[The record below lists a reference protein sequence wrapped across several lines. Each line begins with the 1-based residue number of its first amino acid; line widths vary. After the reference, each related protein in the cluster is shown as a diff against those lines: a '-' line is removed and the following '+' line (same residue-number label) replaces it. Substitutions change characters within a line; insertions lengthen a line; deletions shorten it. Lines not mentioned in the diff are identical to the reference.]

1 MQSFLKQQ
9 IQYLGEKGAAWRV
22 FFSKEVLEKFE
33 KVQQN
38 TMTSDENGGIILGV
52 IDGDA
57 LYVKIVTSACVGDER
72 THYAFLRQDEKHLN
86 AWNSINSE
94 TKGQMGYL
102 GEWHSHPEKNP
113 TPSKIDH
120 EEWAKIKK
128 ELGKPLLFMIIGAE
142 TMYLEG
148 YF

>member
-9 IQYLGEKGAAWRV
+9 IQYFGEKETTWQV
-22 FFSKEVLEKFE
+22 FFSKEVLEKFQ

-38 TMTSDENGGIILGV
+38 TMASDEDGGIILGV
-52 IDGDA
+52 IDGET
-57 LYVKIVTSACVGDER
+57 LYVKTITSASVKDKKAR
-72 THYAFLRQDEKHLN
+72 YAFLRQDEKHLDV
-86 AWNSINSE
+86 WNSINSE
-94 TKGQMGYL
+94 TKGQIGYL

-113 TPSKIDH
+113 TPSKIDC

-148 YF
+148 FF